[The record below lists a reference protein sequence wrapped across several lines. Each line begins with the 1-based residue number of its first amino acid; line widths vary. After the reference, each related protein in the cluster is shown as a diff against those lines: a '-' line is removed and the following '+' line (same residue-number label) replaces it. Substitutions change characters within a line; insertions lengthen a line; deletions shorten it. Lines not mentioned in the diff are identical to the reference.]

1 MAGFTHL
8 LDTSVYSQFLRPK
21 PVQHALDRWQH
32 HGDSVLAISSI
43 CEAEVLYGIA
53 LNPPNAAA
61 LQNRYNNFLRL
72 RLIQLPV
79 DADVAA
85 TFATLKAACKQR
97 GTLVPDM
104 DLLIASTALTHN
116 LVVATLNHRHF
127 KLCPGL
133 SIEDWSQP
141 LPPTPAIP

>member
-1 MAGFTHL
+1 MPAFTHL
-8 LDTSVYSQFLRPK
+8 LDTSVYSQLLRPK
-21 PVQHALDRWQH
+21 PVQAAINRWQSL
-32 HGDSVLAISSI
+32 GDSALVISSI

-53 LNPPNAAA
+53 LNPPNAAM
-61 LQNRYNNFLRL
+61 LQQRYDNYLRR
-72 RLIQLPV
+72 RLTLLPV

-97 GTLVPDM
+97 GTLVPEM

-116 LVVATLNHRHF
+116 LVVATLNFRHF

-133 SIEDWSQP
+133 IIEDWSQP
-141 LPPTPAIP
+141 LVPPSP

>member
-1 MAGFTHL
+1 MAAFTHL
-8 LDTSVYSQFLRPK
+8 LDTSVYSQLLRPK
-21 PVQHALDRWQH
+21 PVQPALDRWQR
-32 HGDSVLAISSI
+32 HGDAALAVSSI

-61 LQNRYNNFLRL
+61 LQERYDSTLRG
-72 RLIQLPV
+72 RLTQLPV
-79 DADVAA
+79 DGEVAA

-97 GTLVPDM
+97 GTLVPEM

-116 LVVATLNHRHF
+116 LVVATLNFRHF

-133 SIEDWSQP
+133 VIEDWSQP
-141 LPPTPAIP
+141 VAPVS

>member
-8 LDTSVYSQFLRPK
+8 LDTSVYSQFLKPK
-21 PVQHALDRWQH
+21 PAQPALDRWH
-32 HGDSVLAISSI
+32 RHGDAVLAVSAI

-61 LQNRYNNFLRL
+61 LQQRYNNLLRR
-72 RLIQLPV
+72 RLAILPI
-79 DADVAA
+79 DGDVAA
-85 TFATLKAACKQR
+85 AFASLKAACKQR
-97 GTLVPDM
+97 GTLVPEM

-116 LVVATLNHRHF
+116 LIVATLNHRHF

-133 SIEDWSQP
+133 ALEDWSQP
-141 LPPTPAIP
+141 PPLAVTP

>member
-1 MAGFTHL
+1 MAAFTHL

-21 PVQHALDRWQH
+21 PVQTALDRWQH
-32 HGDSVLAISSI
+32 HGDAVLAISSI

-61 LQNRYNNFLRL
+61 LQLRYDNFLRQ
-72 RLIQLPV
+72 RLTQLVV
-79 DADVAA
+79 DGDVAA

-97 GTLVPDM
+97 GPLVPEM
-104 DLLIASTALTHN
+104 DLLIAATALTHN

-127 KLCPGL
+127 KLCQGL
-133 SIEDWSQP
+133 TVEDWSQP
-141 LPPTPAIP
+141 PAP

>member
-1 MAGFTHL
+1 MSAFTHL
-8 LDTSVYSQFLRPK
+8 LDTSVYSQWLRPK
-21 PVQHALDRWQH
+21 PVQTAMDRWQK
-32 HGDSVLAISSI
+32 HGDQSLVISSI

-61 LQNRYNNFLRL
+61 LRQRYDTRL
-72 RLIQLPV
+72 KRRLTQLPV

-85 TFATLKAACKQR
+85 TFATLKATCKQR
-97 GTLVPDM
+97 GTLVPEM

-116 LVVATLNHRHF
+116 LVVATLNFRHF

-133 SIEDWSQP
+133 VIEDWSQP
-141 LPPTPAIP
+141 PVSASP